1 MLRDRRQKVG
11 HEIKSLNDFA
21 TETCRLILLRS
32 TTGSLGPGISLGL
45 ECVGLGLGLGLDA
58 LSLESSSSS
67 SSSGGTPSGE
77 HSRLHN

>member
-45 ECVGLGLGLGLDA
+45 ECVGLGLGLDA